1 MILLSNR
8 SLFTNYRSCH
18 NAEAADEQ
26 QSDPQPH
33 HTVIAGLRII
43 FRLITTGSGRN
54 AYIVLAGIAL
64 AVVVSVCVSSLAVLN
79 DNATT
84 CYAFSL
90 VIFLLILF

>member
-43 FRLITTGSGRN
+43 VRLITTGSGRN

-64 AVVVSVCVSSLAVLN
+64 AIVVRVCVSSLAVLD

-84 CYAFSL
+84 CCAFSL

>member
-1 MILLSNR
+1 MVLFCRRFLLADYS
-8 SLFTNYRSCH
+8 SCH
-18 NAEAADEQ
+18 NSEAADEQ

-33 HTVIAGLRII
+33 HTVIAGLR
-43 FRLITTGSGRN
+43 RLN
-54 AYIVLAGIAL
+54 IVFAGIAL
-64 AVVVSVCVSSLAVLN
+64 AIVVSICVGSLAVLD